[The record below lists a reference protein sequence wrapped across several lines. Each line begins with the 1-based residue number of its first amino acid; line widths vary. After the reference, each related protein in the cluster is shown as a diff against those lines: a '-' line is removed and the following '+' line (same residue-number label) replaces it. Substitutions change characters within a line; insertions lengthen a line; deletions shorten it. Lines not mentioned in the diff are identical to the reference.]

1 MAQMSPIPSDASDDG
16 AKTEKKASSKSPA
29 KAMKDKGKEES
40 EVEDSEP
47 QSGGEGEG
55 SGEEEEYEIE
65 AILDAKKG
73 KFPKNTLGY
82 FVKWK
87 GYESEHNSWV
97 REEDAGN
104 ATELIEA
111 FWKERDRKK
120 AVKKTVT
127 AETKRTASARK
138 STAGADGDSDV
149 GESASAP
156 PKKRGR
162 KAASDTADK
171 EKDTAKVSGGRPA
184 KKPRLSKKRA
194 ASQDEEAL
202 PSDEELGSMA
212 DHMHVVTW
220 DHLVKH
226 LDTVERVDDGTLYVY
241 FTLHTGERIRESA
254 AVCADKIPKMLIHF
268 YESNL
273 RWKEADRDP

>member
-29 KAMKDKGKEES
+29 KAGKDKDKES

-47 QSGGEGEG
+47 QSGGEPEG
-55 SGEEEEYEIE
+55 SDEEEEYEIE

-87 GYESEHNSWV
+87 GYDSEQNSWV

-120 AVKKTVT
+120 AAKKTVT

-138 STAGADGDSDV
+138 STVEADDDSDV

-156 PKKRGR
+156 PKKRVR
-162 KAASDTADK
+162 KAVSDAADK
-171 EKDTAKVSGGRPA
+171 EKDTAKVSSGRPA

-202 PSDEELGSMA
+202 PSEEELGTMA
-212 DHMHVVTW
+212 DHMHVATW

-241 FTLHTGERIRESA
+241 FTLNTGERIRERA
-254 AVCADKIPKMLIHF
+254 ALCAVKIPQMLIHF